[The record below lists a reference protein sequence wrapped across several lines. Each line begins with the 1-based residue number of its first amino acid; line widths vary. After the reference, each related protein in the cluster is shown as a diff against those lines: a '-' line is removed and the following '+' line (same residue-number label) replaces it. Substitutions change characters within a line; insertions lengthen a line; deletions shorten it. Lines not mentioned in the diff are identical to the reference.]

1 MNFSPSKRP
10 KKADYGMQRA
20 DVIACFV
27 QSTRACLMPGEP
39 RGGEVRRGRV
49 PFAHPRSCNCD
60 HLQNSKNHKAG
71 FPGSHPCSLSL
82 LIPSSYPPILQ
93 WEQPSWSGLCS
104 LLLFSQIFSR
114 ILHLLLRNSAAGAD
128 FPQHCSPPEYWDSW
142 GWLFS
147 IALSICN
154 ANTQSKCL

>member
-1 MNFSPSKRP
+1 MDTSVPFQKSVENLWVSTRTNCRLENWSHVLLLSSSHGKLGIQQLRHLLKRTKEEAAMNFSPSKRP
-10 KKADYGMQRA
+10 KKADYGMQQA

-82 LIPSSYPPILQ
+82 LIPSSYPPIL
-93 WEQPSWSGLCS
+93 
-104 LLLFSQIFSR
+104 
-114 ILHLLLRNSAAGAD
+114 
-128 FPQHCSPPEYWDSW
+128 
-142 GWLFS
+142 
-147 IALSICN
+147 
-154 ANTQSKCL
+154 